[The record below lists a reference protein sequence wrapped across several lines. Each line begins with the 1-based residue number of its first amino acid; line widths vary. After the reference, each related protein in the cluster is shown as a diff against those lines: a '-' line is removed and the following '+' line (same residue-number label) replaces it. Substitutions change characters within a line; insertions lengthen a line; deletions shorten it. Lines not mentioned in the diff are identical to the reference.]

1 MVYGSKGVLRFYGEL
16 LSLPHSIPAV
26 SEVPDEPGVYLKE
39 TVSEVRFEV
48 GKVSKESGEAQFAF
62 LKSAVEDA
70 KRGQLG
76 AIVTLPINKEA
87 IRFAGFNFPG
97 HTEYLAYSFQVK
109 DFAMML
115 ANRKLKVVLL
125 TTHLPLKEVPEK
137 VKKEAVLEKL
147 LLIERALPG
156 SRIAVCGLNPH
167 AGEGGL
173 FGREELEE
181 ISPAVEEARSS
192 GIEVSGPYPADT
204 VFNRALSG
212 EFDVVLAM
220 YHDQGLIPVKL
231 TGFGK
236 SVNVTLGL
244 PVVRTSVDH
253 GTAYDIAGKG
263 VADTGSFREAVK
275 LALELRSQNHS
286 L

>member
-1 MVYGSKGVLRFYGEL
+1 M
-16 LSLPHSIPAV
+16 
-26 SEVPDEPGVYLKE
+26 
-39 TVSEVRFEV
+39 
-48 GKVSKESGEAQFAF
+48 
-62 LKSAVEDA
+62 EDA
-70 KRGQLG
+70 KKGQLN

-87 IRFAGFNFPG
+87 IKLAGFNFPG

-109 DFAMML
+109 NFAMML
-115 ANRKLKVVLL
+115 ANQKLKVVLL

-147 LLIERALPG
+147 LLIKRALPS

-173 FGREELEE
+173 FGREEVEE
-181 ISPAVEEARSS
+181 ISPAVEEARSL
-192 GIEVSGPYPADT
+192 GIKVFGPFPADT
-204 VFNRALSG
+204 LFGRALRG

-263 VADTGSFREAVK
+263 IADTGSFREAVK
-275 LALELRSQNHS
+275 LALELLSQNQS